1 MATTPSNVPSAAPP
15 SAEWLIEDARP
26 RQALDRLLRRPDAAK
41 LVRATQA
48 QPLFL
53 FIKSLG
59 LADATE
65 LLALCSTEQLQAFLD
80 MDAWEGDRVSPS
92 RVYPWIAS
100 LLELGVSKT
109 GAHVRRLDA
118 ELLTTF
124 LSPRM
129 HVYEIADEEPPD
141 EPLGRFFATPDRF
154 YMIDILPDP
163 DGDEDRPALLQR
175 FLEALYRA
183 DLELARS
190 VVQSARWD
198 AGAPAEESAYRF
210 RSGRMA
216 DLGYIEYYEA
226 LKIYMLLDPQVP
238 PPPSELSPGGSKT
251 LPSHDDGTRA
261 LVFIP
266 GLEDVDGTFNRAAN
280 HLDEAERAR
289 LFQQLLLMANRVMSA
304 DRVELGDA
312 TAARGVLRR
321 TASYLSLGLEFR
333 LLPAAARGA
342 GAAQVQINVAQAA
355 QVLRETS
362 LLYLFRLG
370 YSLTVQLRKL
380 ASLLVEGHEGGLTTL
395 APQRDPAS
403 LLPPRL
409 SEPLRGLL
417 QLRPMYSGYLD
428 ATAKPASP
436 LSVVPPL
443 RPLGS
448 LRDLSRAAAFLSDLS
463 TLGKFFTTGI
473 GLRRD
478 NLVEVLSKTT
488 PGPDDVQLGDLL
500 GTMIANL
507 LLSRPP
513 VLVPIARRDL
523 PALRRTSWS
532 DKESLRAQLEARVR
546 ERSLGESEVALL
558 WSAPSQRIVDE
569 TLDALGRSLGSLPAD
584 LPAELADAVTRLD
597 GLILT

>member
-1 MATTPSNVPSAAPP
+1 MSTLSNVPSASPA
-15 SAEWLIEDARP
+15 SAEWLTEDARP

-53 FIKSLG
+53 FIKALG
-59 LADATE
+59 LHDAIE
-65 LLALCSTEQLQAFLD
+65 VLALCSTEQLQAFLD
-80 MDAWEGDRVSPS
+80 MDAWEGDRVAPS
-92 RVYPWIAS
+92 RVFPWIAA
-100 LLELGVSKT
+100 LLELGPQKT

-129 HVYEIADEEPPD
+129 HVYELTDEEPPE
-141 EPLGRFFATPDRF
+141 EPIGRFFATPDRF
-154 YMIDILPDP
+154 YMIDLLPDP

-175 FLEALYRA
+175 FIEALYRA
-183 DLELARS
+183 DLELGRS
-190 VVQSARWD
+190 IVQSARWD
-198 AGAPAEESAYRF
+198 AGATAEESAYRF

-226 LKIYMLLDPQVP
+226 LKIYMLLDPQAP
-238 PPPSELSPGGSKT
+238 PPPSELAPGQSRT
-251 LPSHDDGTRA
+251 LPLADEGTRA
-261 LVFIP
+261 LLFVP

-280 HLDEAERAR
+280 HLDEAERSR

-312 TAARGVLRR
+312 AAARSVLRR
-321 TASYLSLGLEFR
+321 TAGYLSLGLEFR
-333 LLPAAARGA
+333 LLPAAARGT
-342 GAAQVQINVAQAA
+342 GAAQVQVNVAQAA

-380 ASLLVEGHEGGLTTL
+380 AALLVEGHEGGLTTL
-395 APQRDPAS
+395 APERDPTS

-417 QLRPMYSGYLD
+417 HLRPLYSGYLD

-443 RPLGS
+443 RPFCS

-478 NLVEVLSKTT
+478 NLAEVLSKTT
-488 PGPDDVQLGDLL
+488 PGIDDVQLGDIL

-507 LLSRPP
+507 LLQRPP

-523 PALRRTSWS
+523 PALRRTSWN
-532 DKESLRAQLEARVR
+532 DKETLRAHLEARVR

-558 WSAPSQRIVDE
+558 WSASSQRLVDE
-569 TLDALGRSLGSLPAD
+569 TLEALGRSLGSLAED
-584 LPAELADAVTRLD
+584 LPPELADVVTRLD
-597 GLILT
+597 GLILI